1 MSLRLWVIP
10 AVVLVLVA
18 SSTVA
23 RADLDDDLAEVEDGI
38 AAINRQI
45 EQQGSARTQLQRD
58 LGAAEVRLTVVRG
71 ELAAARDAVESGIA
85 RIAEAQTEAHR
96 IQDTLEQAAVELA
109 TTRLSIAQTGDELTQ
124 RAVDSY
130 MSHATELPAGFFDVS
145 SVTEMLIG
153 AEYASQTIESTE
165 RAIRDLEALKGT
177 EEAQQTQ
184 VEAQQARH
192 TRVLEDLARN
202 QTALE
207 EAQLD
212 VEKRSA
218 AVGSEVKEYADLLAE
233 VQRLINEMDHELSEL
248 EDDAA
253 QLEQDIL
260 AAEINSGPVGS
271 GFLWPVNG
279 VLTSSYGFR
288 IHPITGAR
296 KLHTGIDIG
305 APNGRTIVATR
316 SGTVILARYYG
327 GYGNTVVISHGGG
340 LTTLYA
346 HMSSDAVSSGQFLTA
361 GDTVGYI
368 GSTGFSTGNHL
379 HFETREYGIP
389 VNPMNYLG
397 G

>member
-1 MSLRLWVIP
+1 MSRWLWVIP

-18 SSTVA
+18 SSTA
-23 RADLDDDLAEVEDGI
+23 ASADLEDDLAEVENGI
-38 AAINRQI
+38 AAINRQV
-45 EQQGSARTQLQRD
+45 EQQGAARTQLQRD
-58 LGAAEVRLTVVRG
+58 LGAAEERLAVVRG
-71 ELAAARDAVESGIA
+71 ELAVARDAVETGIA
-85 RIAEAQTEAHR
+85 RITGARAEADR
-96 IQDTLEQAAVELA
+96 IQGTLERAAVELA

-130 MSHATELPAGFFDVS
+130 MSNSTEVPLGFFDVS
-145 SVTEMLIG
+145 SVTDVLIG

-165 RAIRDLEALKGT
+165 RTIRDLEALKGT

-184 VEAQQARH
+184 VEAQQVRH
-192 TRVLEDLARN
+192 AQVLEDLARN
-202 QTALE
+202 QALLE
-207 EAQLD
+207 EAQLK

-218 AVGSEVKEYADLLAE
+218 AVAAEVKEYADLLAA
-233 VQRLINEMDHELSEL
+233 VQRLIDEMDHELSAL

-253 QLEQDIL
+253 QLEKDIL
-260 AAEINSGPVGS
+260 AAEINSDPVGS

-279 VLTSSYGFR
+279 RLSSLYGFR

-296 KLHTGIDIG
+296 KLHTGIDIA
-305 APNGRTIVATR
+305 APNGREIIAPR

-327 GYGNTVVISHGGG
+327 GYGNAVVISHGGG

-346 HMSSDAVSSGQFLTA
+346 HMSSDAVSSGQFLSA

-389 VNPMNYLG
+389 VDPMNYLG
-397 G
+397 R

>member
-1 MSLRLWVIP
+1 MSRRLWVVP
-10 AVVLVLVA
+10 AIVLVLVA
-18 SSTVA
+18 SSTTA
-23 RADLDDDLAEVEDGI
+23 SADLEDELAEVEDGI
-38 AAINRQI
+38 ATINRQI
-45 EQQGSARTQLQRD
+45 EQQGAARTQLQRD
-58 LGAAEVRLTVVRG
+58 LGAAETRLTIVRG
-71 ELAAARDAVESGIA
+71 ELSAANDAVEAGVVRILGGQAEAA
-85 RIAEAQTEAHR
+85 RIQGV
-96 IQDTLEQAAVELA
+96 LEQAAIELA
-109 TTRLSIAQTGDELTQ
+109 TTRLSIAQTGDELTK

-130 MSHATELPAGFFDVS
+130 MSHSTEVPLGFFDVS
-145 SVTEMLIG
+145 SVTDVLIG

-165 RAIRDLEALKGT
+165 RAIRDLEALKAT
-177 EEAQQTQ
+177 EQAQQVQ

-192 TRVLEDLARN
+192 GQVLEDLARN

-207 EAQLD
+207 EAQLE

-218 AVGSEVKEYADLLAE
+218 AVGAEVQEYADLLAA
-233 VQRLINEMDHELSEL
+233 VVRLIDEMDHELSAL
-248 EDDAA
+248 EGDAA

-260 AAEINSGPVGS
+260 AAEINSDPTGS

-279 VLTSSYGFR
+279 VLTSPYGFR

-296 KLHTGIDIG
+296 RLHTGIDIG
-305 APNGRTIVATR
+305 APNGRTIVASR

-327 GYGNTVVISHGGG
+327 GYGNAVVISHGGG

-346 HMSSDAVSSGQFLTA
+346 HMSSDTVSSGQFLSA

-389 VNPMNYLG
+389 VDPMNYLG

>member
-1 MSLRLWVIP
+1 MSRRLWVVP
-10 AVVLVLVA
+10 AIVLVLVA
-18 SSTVA
+18 SSTA
-23 RADLDDDLAEVEDGI
+23 ASADLEDELAEVEDGI
-38 AAINRQI
+38 ATINRQI
-45 EQQGSARTQLQRD
+45 EQQGTARTQLQRD
-58 LGAAEVRLTVVRG
+58 LGAAEVRLTIVRG
-71 ELAAARDAVESGIA
+71 ELSAANDAVEAGIV
-85 RIAEAQTEAHR
+85 RIVGGQAEATR
-96 IQDTLEQAAVELA
+96 IQEALEQAAIELA
-109 TTRLSIAQTGDELTQ
+109 TTRLSIAQTGDELTK

-130 MSHATELPAGFFDVS
+130 MSHSTEVPLGFFDVS
-145 SVTEMLIG
+145 SVTDVLIG

-165 RAIRDLEALKGT
+165 RAIRDLEALKAT
-177 EEAQQTQ
+177 EQAQRVQ

-192 TRVLEDLARN
+192 GQVLEDLARN

-207 EAQLD
+207 EAQLEA
-212 VEKRSA
+212 EKRSA
-218 AVGSEVKEYADLLAE
+218 AVGAEVQEYADLLAA
-233 VQRLINEMDHELSEL
+233 VLRLINEMDHELSAL

-260 AAEINSGPVGS
+260 AAEINSDPTGS

-279 VLTSSYGFR
+279 VVTSPYGFR

-296 KLHTGIDIG
+296 RLHSGIDIG
-305 APNGRTIVATR
+305 APNGRTIVASR

-327 GYGNTVVISHGGG
+327 GYGNAVVISHGGG

-346 HMSSDAVSSGQFLTA
+346 HMSSDAVSSGQFLSA

-389 VNPMNYLG
+389 VDPMNYLG